1 MVLQEGTHSLRHTA
15 NDDVLQEEVIHPVV
29 DGLGDGDFLLQALV
43 EKVDDLRRD
52 AVCPQEF
59 LKVQRVHVHDGLV
72 THRD

>member
-1 MVLQEGTHSLRHTA
+1 MRIDKSVYCVRHTA